1 MGSSVFND
9 TISCVIFRSKRDE
22 VTEGWRRL
30 HSAELYDQHSPLNVI
45 RVLKGSELGGECRM
59 YGVRRGAYRILVGE
73 PEGKRPL
80 GKRRN

>member
-9 TISCVIFRSKRDE
+9 TISSVIFRSKRDE

-45 RVLKGSELGGECRM
+45 GVMKWRRVSWAGHVACMGE
-59 YGVRRGAYRILVGE
+59 RRGVYRILVGE
-73 PEGKRPL
+73 P
-80 GKRRN
+80 